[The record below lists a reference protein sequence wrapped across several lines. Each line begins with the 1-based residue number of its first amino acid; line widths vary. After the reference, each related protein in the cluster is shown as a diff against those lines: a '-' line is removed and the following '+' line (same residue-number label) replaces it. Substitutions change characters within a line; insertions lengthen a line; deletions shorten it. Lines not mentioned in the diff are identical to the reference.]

1 MPKHAS
7 EAVTDAPAAPSARA
21 SWSGLLRLS
30 LVAVPVKAYP
40 AVATSESVHLNQ
52 LHRDCGQRIG
62 YQKHCPVHGRV
73 EAGQIVKAYQYAP
86 DQYVNIEPDELDKI
100 RPAQDKALNLE
111 QFVEPESIEPVRL
124 SGRTLYLLP
133 HGVAAQRPYH
143 VLAEAL
149 EQRGRWA
156 LGRVTMSGHRYGVV
170 VRADNS
176 LLSMSMLHDPVQ
188 VRSAAGFCAQLREE
202 GASDQERKLA
212 TMLIDASSGPIDWSV
227 YRDDAA
233 TQLERLVEA
242 KVAGR
247 EVSEPAE
254 EPVQVLQ
261 LMEAL
266 QKSVDAAQKSQRPRC
281 AKPKPKPKQKP
292 KRSARRKSA

>member
-1 MPKHAS
+1 MSKQSS

-30 LVAVPVKAYP
+30 LVAVPIKAYP

-73 EAGQIVKAYQYAP
+73 ETGEIVKAYQYAP
-86 DQYVNIEPDELDKI
+86 DEYVNIEPDELEKI
-100 RPAQDKALNLE
+100 RPAKDKALNLE
-111 QFVEPESIEPVRL
+111 QFVEPEQIEPARL

-133 HGVAAQRPYH
+133 HGVAAHRPYQ

-149 EQRGRWA
+149 QQRGRWA

-176 LLSMSMLHDPVQ
+176 LLSMSMLHDPAQ
-188 VRSAAGFCAQLREE
+188 VRSAAGFRGQLRDEA
-202 GASDQERKLA
+202 ASDEERNLA
-212 TMLIDASSGPIDWSV
+212 TMLIDASSGPIDWSL

-247 EVSEPAE
+247 EVIEPDE
-254 EPVQVLQ
+254 EPMQVLQ

-266 QKSVDAAQKSQRPRC
+266 QKSVDAAQKSQRPKR
-281 AKPKPKPKQKP
+281 AKAKRRARR
-292 KRSARRKSA
+292 RSA

>member
-1 MPKHAS
+1 MSKLS
-7 EAVTDAPAAPSARA
+7 SQTVTDAPAAPSARA

-52 LHRDCGQRIG
+52 LHRDCDQRIG

-73 EAGQIVKAYQYAP
+73 EAAEIVKAFQYAP
-86 DQYVNIEPDELDKI
+86 DQYVTIEPDELEKT
-100 RPAQDKALNLE
+100 RSAKDKALNLE
-111 QFVEPESIEPVRL
+111 QFVEPEQIEPTRL

-133 HGVAAQRPYH
+133 HGIAAHRPYR

-149 EQRGRWA
+149 QQRGRWA
-156 LGRVTMSGHRYGVV
+156 LGRVSMSGHRYGVV

-176 LLSMSMLHDPVQ
+176 LLSMSMLHDPAQ
-188 VRSAAGFCAQLREE
+188 VRSAAGFRAQLRDEA
-202 GASDQERKLA
+202 ASDEERNLA

-233 TQLERLVEA
+233 AQLERLVEA

-247 EVSEPAE
+247 EVIEPGE
-254 EPVQVLQ
+254 EPLQVLQ
-261 LMEAL
+261 LMDAL
-266 QKSVDAAQKSQRPRC
+266 QKSVDAAQKSRRPKR
-281 AKPKPKPKQKP
+281 AKPKRPARR
-292 KRSARRKSA
+292 RSA

>member
-1 MPKHAS
+1 MSKHS
-7 EAVTDAPAAPSARA
+7 CEAVTDAPAAPSARA

-30 LVAVPVKAYP
+30 LVAVPIKAYP

-73 EAGQIVKAYQYAP
+73 EADEIVKAYQYAP
-86 DQYVNIEPDELDKI
+86 DQYVNIEPDELEKI
-100 RPAQDKALNLE
+100 RPAKDKALNLE
-111 QFVEPESIEPVRL
+111 QFVEPEQIEPARL

-133 HGVAAQRPYH
+133 HGVAAHRPYH

-170 VRADNS
+170 VRADNR
-176 LLSMSMLHDPVQ
+176 LLSMSMLHDPAQ
-188 VRSAAGFCAQLREE
+188 VRSAAEFSGQLRDE
-202 GASDQERKLA
+202 GASDEERNLA

-233 TQLERLVEA
+233 AQLERLVET

-247 EVSEPAE
+247 EVTEPDE

-266 QKSVDAAQKSQRPRC
+266 QKSVEAAQKSQRPRR
-281 AKPKPKPKQKP
+281 AKPKRRARR
-292 KRSARRKSA
+292 RSA